1 MHLDPLNE
9 VRRAFADNLSK
20 VIKDLYSFDIK
31 VTVSRVPNLNFGDL
45 GSPVAFELAKILKK
59 EPNEISNQLSA
70 SLDVSSIPYAHS
82 SDAKGGFVNLK
93 LNRKDFAKAVIDST
107 IKVGPDFGSSLIERS
122 RVMVEHTSANP
133 VHPLH
138 VGSGRNAVIGDTFAN
153 ILEKLGFEVSRHYL
167 VNDSGRQASLLVY
180 ARSRL
185 PDAKVEGKPDHWYG
199 VLYAAC
205 NCIIELKKRRGKE
218 AEEWKEALEE
228 LRKRAPDL
236 VNKLEEEINKDENP
250 EASVAELNKKYQ
262 EGKDEVVKAMF
273 REVTEAVMEGFKQ
286 TLERLGIRHDAY
298 DWESE
303 LIWGGWIDKA
313 LQRLKKSGYLE
324 KEDGAY
330 YVNLLKAAEER
341 EDIRKVLGGNIE
353 EIRTKMP
360 PVYYLS
366 RSDGTWLYTGTDVG
380 YSLYKFEGLKEDK
393 VYNVIGVDQK
403 LAQLQLRAA
412 MALMGIDPNKLVHFS
427 YEFVDLPEVK
437 MSGRRG
443 RYVTI
448 DELLDEA
455 KKRVKDLLKERV
467 GIEEKEVEEIAEKV
481 AVGAIRYALI
491 NVIPSKKVIFTWDRV
506 LNLQENSG
514 PFIQY
519 AYTRTR
525 GILRKAGEV
534 PEEFDASHLG
544 EEIEIELIYKIAE
557 LPETIRNCYWLM
569 RPDIL
574 AQYANDLAMLINKFY
589 EKCPVIAAPKGVR
602 EARTALVKAASI
614 ALGNAMDIL
623 GIPRLDKM

>member
-1 MHLDPLNE
+1 MDPLKE
-9 VRRAFADNLSK
+9 VKSAFAQALSGL
-20 VIKDLYSFDIK
+20 IKDLYSIEAK
-31 VTVSRVPNLNFGDL
+31 VTVSKVPNFNLGDL
-45 GSPVAFELAKILKK
+45 GSPIAFELAKFVRKS
-59 EPNEISNQLSA
+59 PNEIAIQLSS
-70 SLDVSSIPYAHS
+70 SLNVSSIPYAAS
-82 SDAKGGFVNLK
+82 SEAVGGFINLS
-93 LNRKDFAKAVIDST
+93 LDRKSFAEAVLKAAIQLGS
-107 IKVGPDFGSSLIERS
+107 KFGSSKIGEDK
-122 RVMVEHTSANP
+122 VMVEHTSANP

-153 ILEKLGFEVSRHYL
+153 ILERLGFEVSRHYL
-167 VNDSGRQASLLVY
+167 VNDSGRQVSLLVY
-180 ARSRL
+180 AKSKL
-185 PDAKVEGKPDHWYG
+185 PEAKVVGKPDHWYG
-199 VLYAAC
+199 ILYAAC
-205 NCIIELKKRRGKE
+205 NCIIELKRKRGGE

-228 LRKRAPDL
+228 LRKKASEL
-236 VNKLEEEINKDENP
+236 VKRLEEEISMDEDP
-250 EASVAELNKKYQ
+250 EAVISELNKRYQ
-262 EGKDEVVKAMF
+262 RGDDVVKAMF

-286 TLERLGIRHDAY
+286 TLERLGIKHDAY

-303 LIWGGWIDKA
+303 LIWGGWIEKA

-330 YVNLLKAAEER
+330 YVNLIKAAEER
-341 EDIRKVLGGNIE
+341 EDIRRILGGDIE
-353 EIRTKMP
+353 EIGTKMP

-380 YSLYKFEGLKEDK
+380 YSLYKLEGLKEDR

-412 MALMGIDPNKLVHFS
+412 LALMGIDPSRLIHFS

-455 KKRVKDLLKERV
+455 KKRVKNLLKEKV
-467 GIEEKEVEEIAEKV
+467 GVKEEEIEEIAEKV
-481 AVGAIRYALI
+481 AVGAIRFALI
-491 NVIPSKKVIFTWDRV
+491 NVVPTKKVVFTWDRV

-525 GILRKAGEV
+525 GILRKAGKV
-534 PEEFDASHLG
+534 PEEFDPSHLR
-544 EEIEIELIYKIAE
+544 EEIELELIYKIAE

-574 AQYANDLAMLINKFY
+574 AQYANDLATLINKFY
-589 EKCPVIAAPKGVR
+589 ERCPVIAAPKEVR
-602 EARTALVKAASI
+602 KARLALVMAASI

-623 GIPRLDKM
+623 GIPRLEKM

>member
-1 MHLDPLNE
+1 MDPLE
-9 VRRAFADNLSK
+9 EAKKAFARVLS
-20 VIKDLYSFDIK
+20 DLIINSYSIRAN
-31 VTVSRVPNLNFGDL
+31 VTISRVPELKLGDL
-45 GSPVAFELAKILKK
+45 GSPVSFGLAKILKK
-59 EPNEISNQLSA
+59 SPNEIAAQLSR
-70 SLDVSSIPYAHS
+70 SLESSIPSIPYALS
-82 SDAKGGFVNLK
+82 SKAVGGFINLK
-93 LNRKDFAKAVIDST
+93 LDRKRFSEAVIRSA
-107 IKVGPDFGSSLIERS
+107 IELGPDFGSSNVGKGRT
-122 RVMVEHTSANP
+122 MVEHTSANP

-138 VGSGRNAVIGDTFAN
+138 VGSCRNAVIGDTFSK

-167 VNDSGRQASLLVY
+167 VNDSGRQSSILVY
-180 ARSRL
+180 ARSKL
-185 PDAKVEGKPDHWYG
+185 PDLEVEGKPDHWYG
-199 VLYAAC
+199 LLYAAC
-205 NCIIELKKRRGKE
+205 NCIMELRKKGGE
-218 AEEWKEALEE
+218 TEDWKEALEE
-228 LRKRAPDL
+228 IRKKAPQL
-236 VNKLEEEINKDENP
+236 VKKLEDEIRKDEDP
-250 EASVAELNKKYQ
+250 ESLISELNRKYQ

-303 LIWGGWIDKA
+303 LIWGGWMEKA

-341 EDIRKVLGGNIE
+341 EDIRKVLGGDLE

-380 YSLYKFEGLKEDK
+380 YSLYKFEGLREDR

-403 LAQLQLRAA
+403 LAQLQLKAA
-412 MALMGIDPNKLVHFS
+412 VALMGIDPSKLIHFS

-448 DELLDEA
+448 DELLNEA
-455 KKRVKDLLKERV
+455 KKRVKDLLRERT
-467 GIEEKEVEEIAEKV
+467 GIEEKEIEEIAEKV
-481 AVGAIRYALI
+481 AVGAIRYSLI
-491 NVIPSKKVIFTWDRV
+491 NVVPTKKVVFTWDRV

-525 GILRKAGEV
+525 GILRKAGE
-534 PEEFDASHLG
+534 PPKEFDCSHLT
-544 EEIEIELIYKIAE
+544 EEIEIELVYKIAE
-557 LPETIRNCYWLM
+557 LPETIRNCYGLM

-574 AQYANDLAMLINKFY
+574 AQYANELAMLINKFY
-589 EKCPVIAAPKGVR
+589 ERCPVITAPKGIR
-602 EARTALVKAASI
+602 EARIALVKAASI
-614 ALGNAMDIL
+614 ALGNAMDVL
-623 GIPRLDKM
+623 GIPKLEKM

>member
-1 MHLDPLNE
+1 MDPLGE
-9 VRRAFADNLSK
+9 VKAAFARTLS
-20 VIKDLYSFDIK
+20 DLIMDSYPVRAK
-31 VTVSRVPNLNFGDL
+31 VTVSRVPDIRLGDL
-45 GSPVAFELAKILKK
+45 GSPVAFELASSLRKS
-59 EPNEISNQLSA
+59 PNEIAVELSR
-70 SLDVSSIPYAHS
+70 SLKLSLIPYAIS
-82 SDAKGGFVNLK
+82 SEAIGGFVNLR
-93 LNRKDFAKAVIDST
+93 LDRKRFSEAVIKAA
-107 IKVGPDFGSSLIERS
+107 IQLGPDFGSSKVGEGK
-122 RVMVEHTSANP
+122 VMVEHTSANP

-167 VNDSGRQASLLVY
+167 VNDSGRQVSLLVY
-180 ARSRL
+180 ARSKI
-185 PDAKVEGKPDHWYG
+185 PEAEVEGKPDHWYG

-205 NCIIELKKRRGKE
+205 NCVIELRKRRGKE

-228 LRKRAPDL
+228 LRKRSPDL
-236 VNKLEEEINKDENP
+236 VNKLEEEINKDGDP
-250 EASVAELNKKYQ
+250 ESSVAELNKRYQ
-262 EGKDEVVKAMF
+262 EGKDEFVKVMF
-273 REVTEAVMEGFKQ
+273 REVTEAVMEGFRQ

-303 LIWGGWIDKA
+303 LIWGGWIEKA
-313 LQRLKKSGYLE
+313 LERVKKTGYLE

-341 EDIRKVLGGNIE
+341 EDIREILGGDIE
-353 EIRTKMP
+353 EIREKMP
-360 PVYYLS
+360 PIYYLS

-380 YSLYKFEGLKEDK
+380 YSLYKFEGLKQDK

-403 LAQLQLRAA
+403 LAQLQLRATV
-412 MALMGIDPNKLVHFS
+412 ALMGMDPGKLVHFS
-427 YEFVDLPEVK
+427 YEFVDLPGVK

-455 KKRVKDLLKERV
+455 KRRVKDLLKGRA
-467 GIEEKEVEEIAEKV
+467 GINDEEIDDIAEKV

-491 NVIPSKKVIFTWDRV
+491 DVVPTKKVIFTWDRV

-525 GILRKAGEV
+525 GILRKAGEI
-534 PEEFDASHLG
+534 PEEFDCSYLK
-544 EEIEIELIYKIAE
+544 EDVEVELVYKIAE
-557 LPETIRNCYWLM
+557 LPETLRSCYYLM
-569 RPDIL
+569 RPDLL
-574 AQYANDLAMLINKFY
+574 AQYANELATLINKFY
-589 EKCPVIAAPKGVR
+589 ERCPVIRAEEGVR
-602 EARTALVKAASI
+602 EARIALVKAASI
-614 ALGNAMDIL
+614 ALGNAMDLL
-623 GIPRLDKM
+623 GIPKLERM